1 LNAHAKA
8 WPLEA
13 KPIADSASSFSG
25 KPRSP
30 LPARTFIPV
39 GYISLNA
46 DSGDFGLKA
55 SYEIAFFYVLA
66 VLQGGGL
73 GRPAIDDAERM
84 GTSEPLCAKSLWLC
98 TTSYVQQDPVSL
110 SKKGDV
116 CIVLLH

>member
-1 LNAHAKA
+1 
-8 WPLEA
+8 LEA

-25 KPRSP
+25 KPSP
-30 LPARTFIPV
+30 FPARTFIPI

-73 GRPAIDDAERM
+73 GRSAIDDAERM
-84 GTSEPLCAKSLWLC
+84 GTSEPLCANRCGSAPRQMFSRTQYRYLKKEM
-98 TTSYVQQDPVSL
+98 YVSFYYTE
-110 SKKGDV
+110 G
-116 CIVLLH
+116 C